1 VARLQL
7 ADSLLRERVAFDLGQ
22 PVGQHAAGRPWQVRS
37 DKRRNPFQPARGMSP
52 SYAAVIARLK
62 VA

>member
-1 VARLQL
+1 MLHATKRDRADQRLHIG
-7 ADSLLRERVAFDLGQ
+7 RIGERIG
-22 PVGQHAAGRPWQVRS
+22 HN
-37 DKRRNPFQPARGMSP
+37 RRNPFQPARGMSP